1 MRGVIFL
8 MPEPLIPDLPTWVLI
23 WSPRI
28 VTAFFLFAFGAC
40 VGSFLNVVAYRLPE
54 GRSVVSPPSRCPK
67 CGWRLSWHE
76 NLPIIG
82 WILLRGRCRRC
93 REGISIQYPSIELL
107 VAILFAVTYFAF
119 FWPPADTWMTD
130 IGGSWWTRS
139 QLAGAWPAYL
149 VMVTLVS
156 GLVAATLVDAR
167 TFLIPAGITTT
178 MTVVAVAGWLLQ
190 GLLPT
195 RISDPTLFPL
205 PLADWTT
212 ILITLGGLLGTIVAC
227 QLLRSG
233 KIRRSFA
240 DYDDYVKEDDPLAEY
255 PHGRREMRHE
265 LAFLLPILLGGL
277 IGWGLAE
284 VISIETT
291 PPRVLGI
298 LGAVLLGWFVG
309 GGLVWGVRI
318 LGTLGFGR
326 EAMGMGDVHLL
337 AAIGAALGWVDPIR
351 IFFLAPFLALGWIA
365 VSRLIARLVRREG
378 RELPYGPHLAAATM
392 VVIFA
397 RPFVDELQRVLFNP
411 PG

>member
-1 MRGVIFL
+1 MNSWNYL
-8 MPEPLIPDLPTWVLI
+8 ADLPPWVLT
-23 WSPRI
+23 WTPRI
-28 VTAFFLFAFGAC
+28 VTALFLFAFGAS
-40 VGSFLNVVAYRLPE
+40 VGSFLNVVAYRLPV
-54 GRSVVSPPSRCPK
+54 GRSVVSPPSRCPQ

-93 REGISIQYPSIELL
+93 RGKISIQYPAIELL
-107 VAILFAVTYFAF
+107 VAMLFVVTYFAF
-119 FWPPADTWMTD
+119 FWPPRETWMTE
-130 IGGSWWTRS
+130 IGGTWWTRS

-149 VMVTLVS
+149 VMVSLLS

-178 MTVVAVAGWLLQ
+178 MTFVAVGGWLLQ
-190 GLLPT
+190 GTLAS
-195 RISDPTLFPL
+195 RIADPTLFPL
-205 PLADWTT
+205 PLAGWTM
-212 ILITLGGLLGTIVAC
+212 IFVTLGGLLGTVVAC
-227 QLLRSG
+227 QLLWSG
-233 KIRRSFA
+233 RIRRSFA
-240 DYDDYVKEDDPLAEY
+240 DYDDYVKDDEPLAEY

-265 LAFLLPILLGGL
+265 LAFLFPILAGGL
-277 IGWGLAE
+277 LGWGLAVTLSLE
-284 VISIETT
+284 ST
-291 PPRVLGI
+291 PPRLLEI

-337 AAIGAALGWVDPIR
+337 AAIGAALGWMDPIK

-365 VSRLIARLVRREG
+365 ISRLIARLVRREG
-378 RELPYGPHLAAATM
+378 KELPYGPHLAAATM

-397 RPFVDELQRVLFNP
+397 RPFVDELQRALFHP

>member
-1 MRGVIFL
+1 MQGVVFL
-8 MPEPLIPDLPTWVLI
+8 NSEPLLADLPPWILI

-28 VTAFFLFAFGAC
+28 VTAIFLFAFGAC

-54 GRSVVSPPSRCPK
+54 GRSVVSPPSRCPR

-93 REGISIQYPSIELL
+93 RGGISVQYPSIELL
-107 VAILFAVTYFAF
+107 VALLFAITYFAF
-119 FWPPADTWMTD
+119 FWPVADSWMTG

-139 QLAGAWPAYL
+139 QLSGAWPAYL
-149 VMVTLVS
+149 VMVGLLS

-178 MTVVAVAGWLLQ
+178 MTIVAIGGWVVQ

-195 RISDPTLFPL
+195 RISDPSIFPL

-212 ILITLGGLLGTIVAC
+212 VFITLGGLAGTFVAC

-233 KIRRSFA
+233 RIRRSFA
-240 DYDDYVKEDDPLAEY
+240 DYDDYVKDDDPLAEY
-255 PHGRREMRHE
+255 PHGRREMKHE

-277 IGWGLAE
+277 IGWGVSA
-284 VISIETT
+284 ITSIEAD

-318 LGTLGFGR
+318 FGTLGFGR

-337 AAIGAALGWVDPIR
+337 AAVGAALGWVDPIR
-351 IFFLAPFLALGWIA
+351 IFFLAPFLALAWIA
-365 VSRLIARLVRREG
+365 VSRLVARLARREG
-378 RELPYGPHLAAATM
+378 RELPYGPHLAAATFL
-392 VVIFA
+392 VVFA
-397 RPFVDELQRVLFNP
+397 RPFVDELQRALFNP